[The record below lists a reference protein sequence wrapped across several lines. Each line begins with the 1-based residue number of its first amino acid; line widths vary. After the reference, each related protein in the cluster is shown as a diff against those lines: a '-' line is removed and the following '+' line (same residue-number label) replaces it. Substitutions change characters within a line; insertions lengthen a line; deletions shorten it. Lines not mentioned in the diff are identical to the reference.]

1 MAESFSS
8 GESADWLSNLHQ
20 QAIDH
25 FHRVA
30 LVLSG
35 EKDWCYSNAD
45 YIIKMQGFESV
56 LTISENMSAGI
67 SSRKARTQLGKEYDA
82 IAFDAYHAF
91 DIDAFAAVS
100 GTLCGGGFLILIV
113 PEESNWQELKTSRFL
128 QRALPDIK
136 NYQGVYF
143 IRQNEELPEFQ
154 ESDFPDRD
162 YYNVEL
168 PYRTVEQKQVIN
180 AIQAS
185 ILRSSN
191 TPVVLISDRGRGK
204 SSALGLASGALIQ
217 QGVKN
222 IIVTAP
228 RLSVSDPVFRHAEQI
243 LIDAVVDRGKLQW
256 QGAELKFIA
265 PDTLLMDQPEAD
277 LLLIDEAAAIPLAML
292 EKLLRIYPQIIFSTT
307 IHGYE
312 GTGRGF
318 ALKFNK
324 VLDQYAPN
332 WQQFN
337 MTTPV
342 RWAVNDPVE
351 GWIDKLLCLDSEMPA
366 VPSIDTFDI
375 RQCKVCLIDR
385 DELIHDD
392 RKLSSL
398 FSLLIYAHYRT
409 QPSDLRHLLDDE
421 HVHLYTL
428 ELADNILAVALIS
441 REGGFDAQLSTEIYR
456 GLRRPQ
462 GNLLPQTLTFHAGCE
477 QAATLNY
484 ARIMR
489 IAVHPELQQ
498 QGLGTYLLKNIVE
511 KEKQHVDVI
520 GTSFGAT
527 VELLSFWKKAGF
539 EMVRMGF
546 TRDHA
551 SGAHSAV
558 MMMPFSERGCQV
570 FSQIR
575 KKFQYHLSYW
585 LAEPLRYLSSDIRR
599 LLERQVVEDMPEL
612 SNEDW
617 KDIYSF
623 IDTHRG
629 YEACMGPINKLL
641 KKYSLISKMDNDQ
654 NRLI

>member
-1 MAESFSS
+1 
-8 GESADWLSNLHQ
+8 
-20 QAIDH
+20 
-25 FHRVA
+25 
-30 LVLSG
+30 
-35 EKDWCYSNAD
+35 
-45 YIIKMQGFESV
+45 
-56 LTISENMSAGI
+56 
-67 SSRKARTQLGKEYDA
+67 
-82 IAFDAYHAF
+82 
-91 DIDAFAAVS
+91 
-100 GTLCGGGFLILIV
+100 
-113 PEESNWQELKTSRFL
+113 
-128 QRALPDIK
+128 
-136 NYQGVYF
+136 
-143 IRQNEELPEFQ
+143 
-154 ESDFPDRD
+154 
-162 YYNVEL
+162 
-168 PYRTVEQKQVIN
+168 
-180 AIQAS
+180 
-185 ILRSSN
+185 
-191 TPVVLISDRGRGK
+191 
-204 SSALGLASGALIQ
+204 
-217 QGVKN
+217 
-222 IIVTAP
+222 
-228 RLSVSDPVFRHAEQI
+228 
-243 LIDAVVDRGKLQW
+243 
-256 QGAELKFIA
+256 
-265 PDTLLMDQPEAD
+265 
-277 LLLIDEAAAIPLAML
+277 
-292 EKLLRIYPQIIFSTT
+292 
-307 IHGYE
+307 
-312 GTGRGF
+312 
-318 ALKFNK
+318 
-324 VLDQYAPN
+324 
-332 WQQFN
+332 
-337 MTTPV
+337 
-342 RWAVNDPVE
+342 
-351 GWIDKLLCLDSEMPA
+351 
-366 VPSIDTFDI
+366 
-375 RQCKVCLIDR
+375 
-385 DELIHDD
+385 

-654 NRLI
+654 NRLILETKVLQQKSWSETVKICGITGKANAIQKLRQAVFAIIEQYHLTEK